1 MTDTT
6 MSQPPTPSTYT
17 IDELARVAETTVRN
31 IRAYQERGILPP
43 PVRHGRVGI
52 YSDSHVAQLR
62 IIAQLLGRGFSIANI
77 SELFQT
83 HANGQGLNHLIG
95 IDTALTSRWIEQL
108 PSLHQLDDL
117 INMLPTAPTVEEITR
132 IFNMGFIRS
141 AQHDL
146 VQLRSP
152 LLIKLAIRFMEQG
165 FTLSELLDIIDT
177 INPSFNHIAE
187 SLANVAVRVALG
199 LTPHQPLES
208 QPQHT
213 EDRIRL
219 IWSLRPMVA
228 EMVQQEIAQALSK
241 ALQRQMTEQL
251 VATLTNPPSS

>member
-62 IIAQLLGRGFSIANI
+62 IISQLLGRGFSIANI
-77 SELFQT
+77 SELFKT
-83 HANGQGLNHLIG
+83 HASGQGLNHLIG
-95 IDTALTSRWIEQL
+95 IDAALTSQWVEQL
-108 PSLHQLDDL
+108 PSLHRLEDL
-117 INMLPTAPTVEEITR
+117 AAMLPTPPTAEELTR
-132 IFNMGFIRS
+132 VFAMGFVTV
-141 AQHDL
+141 AEEDH

-165 FTLSELLDIIDT
+165 FTLSELLDIVDGIT
-177 INPSFNHIAE
+177 PSFNHIAA
-187 SLANVAVRVALG
+187 SLASVGVKVALG
-199 LTPHQPLES
+199 NTPHQPIRQQPES
-208 QPQHT
+208 T